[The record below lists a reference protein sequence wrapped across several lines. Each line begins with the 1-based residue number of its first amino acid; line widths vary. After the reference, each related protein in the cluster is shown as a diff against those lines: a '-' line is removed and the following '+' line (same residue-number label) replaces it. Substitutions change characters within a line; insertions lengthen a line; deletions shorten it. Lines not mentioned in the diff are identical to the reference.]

1 MAKQNLF
8 DFNLIERTAD
18 EVTPRAGLI
27 MFDGFMRA
35 MKIDEIIDRHVP
47 LPGSNSGYK
56 AWTYIRSLCLIQ
68 YGGGRHIADLREI
81 REDKALIKAT
91 GMKTIP
97 SESGAGDWLL
107 RMGKGEGIKGMGEI
121 NREVTK
127 KLLKMDE
134 TDGYTMWA
142 DPTIIE
148 LGDKVNAKMTYLGI
162 RGDRPILIG
171 LKELP
176 IFVHYEYR
184 EGNAMGG
191 TAKAVKEGFEVV
203 ESSGKRVKHFAGDSE
218 FYNGSL
224 INFVRSKGTTFTIVA
239 DKDDAVKEVIK
250 RIPDNEWKP
259 YFDSYG
265 VKTDREIAVTVHTMK
280 ETDAFTLVVLRW
292 KKEQLSLFEPEIY
305 SYHAIATDLDI
316 DAKATIRIHKESV
329 SYECKAVWE
338 YNERA
343 QMENLLKELK
353 VGIGME
359 HMPCGQFEAN
369 AMYFGIGVLTYNLM
383 VGQKYFVIKEDM
395 EQKTIATLRWTLLQ
409 IPAWIV
415 RHSNRVRLKIA
426 ATLEKFNHYLRMIK
440 RMEVIATAPG

>member
-1 MAKQNLF
+1 
-8 DFNLIERTAD
+8 
-18 EVTPRAGLI
+18 
-27 MFDGFMRA
+27 
-35 MKIDEIIDRHVP
+35 
-47 LPGSNSGYK
+47 
-56 AWTYIRSLCLIQ
+56 
-68 YGGGRHIADLREI
+68 
-81 REDKALIKAT
+81 
-91 GMKTIP
+91 
-97 SESGAGDWLL
+97 
-107 RMGKGEGIKGMGEI
+107 MGNGKGIKGMEEV

-134 TDGYTMWA
+134 TDGYIMWA

-148 LGDKVNAKMTYLGI
+148 LGNKANAKMTYLGI

-176 IFVHYEYR
+176 IFVHYKYR

-191 TAKAVKEGFEVV
+191 VVEAVKEGFEVV
-203 ESSGKRVKHFAGDSE
+203 ESSGKRIKHFAGDSE
-218 FYNGSL
+218 FYNASL
-224 INFVRSKGTTFTIVA
+224 INFFRSKGTPFTIVA
-239 DKDDAVKEVIK
+239 DKDDAVNAVIK
-250 RIPDNEWKP
+250 RIPDNEWEP

-292 KKEQLSLFEPEIY
+292 KKEQLNLFEPEIY
-305 SYHAIATDLDI
+305 CYHAIAADLDI
-316 DAKATIRIHKESV
+316 NAEAIIRIHKESV
-329 SYECKAVWE
+329 PDACRAMWE

-353 VGIGME
+353 GGIGME

-369 AMYFGIGVLTYNLM
+369 GMYFGIGVLTYNLM
-383 VGQKYFVIKEDM
+383 VGQKYFVIKEGM
-395 EQKTIATLRWTLLQ
+395 ERKTIATLRWTLLQ

-426 ATLEKFNHYLRMIK
+426 ATLEKFNHYLRMLRRI
-440 RMEVIATAPG
+440 EAIAATPG